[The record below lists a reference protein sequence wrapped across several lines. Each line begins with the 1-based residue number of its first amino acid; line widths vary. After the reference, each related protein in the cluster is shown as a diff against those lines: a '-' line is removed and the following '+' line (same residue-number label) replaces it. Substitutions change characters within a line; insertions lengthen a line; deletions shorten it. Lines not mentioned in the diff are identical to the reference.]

1 MEDLESRKKDRSP
14 NFPFINLESAIS
26 RAKAFYEEERRGAA
40 PVLRAAKHW
49 RYSPSSSGLLQ
60 TIAALKSYGLMVD
73 EGSGP
78 DRKLRLTEMA
88 LRILLDS
95 RPDSLERIELIKR
108 AALNPTVSSDVHGN
122 WPDGL
127 PSEDTLSH
135 SLIFERGFSPPNAT
149 RAVRILFENQRF
161 AMLYQADSLSSLT
174 APTKDEVGQ
183 SISEDMSR
191 IDDRDSA
198 DPPRQPAV
206 STISSPPKFY
216 GGAQPAGT
224 DVSTSGATLSFT
236 EQVLDPDG
244 RAMRIEFSVAPTEEM
259 YEFLKDYI
267 DLRLKAIRRKAAST
281 LSTSTPASTVSATQ
295 PT

>member
-14 NFPFINLESAIS
+14 NFPFISLETAIN

-40 PVLRAAKHW
+40 PVPRAAKHW

-88 LRILLDS
+88 LRILLDN

-135 SLIFERGFSPPNAT
+135 SLIFEKGFSPPNAT

-161 AMLYQADSLSSLT
+161 ADLYQSDPLSSF
-174 APTKDEVGQ
+174 PTRPQDDNGHP
-183 SISEDMSR
+183 IGDDMT
-191 IDDRDSA
+191 RDADWDST
-198 DPPRQPAV
+198 DPPRQPVA
-206 STISSPPKFY
+206 TIGSPPKFY
-216 GGAQPAGT
+216 GGGQPAGT
-224 DVSTSGATLSFT
+224 DVRASVATLPFT
-236 EQVLDPDG
+236 EQVLDVDG

-267 DLRLKAIRRKAAST
+267 DLRLKVIRRKTAST
-281 LSTSTPASTVSATQ
+281 LPASTSESAVGETQ